1 VSISL
6 FPGAVNADLAG
17 YAGSFW
23 KRFRG
28 LLGTCICFILSGGD
42 LDAITE
48 DLRHEERQMRTGAE
62 STVQRGV
69 RQNSGFSEDLDSD
82 EPLESSKEYH
92 RAITSLYAGTDPEAS
107 KLNGKVRVIRP
118 PELPLINRLTR
129 TRKIPF
135 QYLTAWARRTLPS
148 KKALDSQLGIRLWDW
163 CEEQVNKDT
172 KVNKDVK
179 AKEDT
184 KVEEDSKPDVE
195 EDITVEEIPMIAE
208 VTKAEK
214 DTKPKEDT
222 KVDEGTKVDE
232 ATKAK
237 EDTEAKEDTKSK
249 E

>member
-1 VSISL
+1 
-6 FPGAVNADLAG
+6 
-17 YAGSFW
+17 
-23 KRFRG
+23 
-28 LLGTCICFILSGGD
+28 
-42 LDAITE
+42 
-48 DLRHEERQMRTGAE
+48 MRTGAE

-107 KLNGKVRVIRP
+107 KLNGK
-118 PELPLINRLTR
+118 
-129 TRKIPF
+129 
-135 QYLTAWARRTLPS
+135 YLTAWARRTLPS
-148 KKALDSQLGIRLWDW
+148 KKALDSQLGTRLWDW
-163 CEEQVNKDT
+163 CEEQVKKDT

-222 KVDEGTKVDE
+222 KVEEGTKADE